1 MADPVGF
8 GHNDRNRRT
17 IRKNL
22 TDLTWHVYFCAV
34 SGSHCAAVN
43 GVLLAMGFE
52 LDPRCN
58 VMIAAVERA
67 VAIPIFATV
76 HTQVISAHVL
86 IEKRTDDFVAHEVNR
101 FSG

>member
-1 MADPVGF
+1 MIVTDAPSV
-8 GHNDRNRRT
+8 
-17 IRKNL
+17 NL
-22 TDLTWHVYFCAV
+22 TDLTMACILLR
-34 SGSHCAAVN
+34 SERQPLRGGEN

-76 HTQVISAHVL
+76 HTQVISASVL
-86 IEKRTDDFVAHEVNR
+86 IEKRT
-101 FSG
+101 